1 MVTGAPN
8 PLKLGQREPAPA
20 RGVKKPR
27 KGRANVREP
36 SVGIV
41 DPRLTDHP
49 SENVGIKSRPL
60 DRCGNEFCDE
70 SIYEQ
75 PMAPE

>member
-1 MVTGAPN
+1 VVTGAPN

-49 SENVGIKSRPL
+49 SENV
-60 DRCGNEFCDE
+60 
-70 SIYEQ
+70 
-75 PMAPE
+75 